1 MEKQIIAS
9 KRLGEEYIKVQH
21 PTGLTIL
28 LCPMKGFS
36 TAYAQ
41 FGTKYGSVDTRF
53 RVDGEEDFA
62 QVPEGIAHFLE
73 HKLFE
78 CEDGVDAFERYAKTG
93 ASANA
98 FTSFDKTCY
107 LFTCSENFEESLEIL
122 LDFVTHPYFTQK
134 TVEKEQGIIGQEIR
148 MYDDNADWRVYF
160 NLLGA
165 LYHNHPV
172 RIDIAGTVE
181 SIAEIDAELLYR
193 CYNTFYN
200 LHNMVLTI
208 AGNFDVDSALAVAD
222 KVLKP
227 AKPIKI
233 ESIAPEE
240 PESVYKARVE
250 QEFEVAMPMFQI
262 GYKGIADKD
271 PAVNMENMVLDEI
284 LMEVLMGETSPL
296 YETLYTQGLIS
307 SGFAGEVMSS
317 RDYYCSIFSGES
329 KDPDKVYDL
338 LRNEIESIKTK
349 GIAKEDFERAKKSIY
364 GRYLSMYSRADS
376 IAGLMT
382 QAYFS
387 NVDAYYVLEK
397 AADATLE
404 KITERLKTY
413 DNAKS
418 AISIVKPISA

>member
-122 LDFVTHPYFTQK
+122 LDFVTHPYFTQQ

-181 SIAEIDAELLYR
+181 SIAEIDADLLYR

-262 GYKGIADKD
+262 GYKGVADHD

-338 LRNEIESIKTK
+338 LRNEIESIKAQ
-349 GIAKEDFERAKKSIY
+349 GIDKADFERAKKSIY

>member
-9 KRLGEEYIKVQH
+9 KRLGEEYIKIQH